1 MKDLKMIKKEC
12 LENGNVI
19 ETIKRVCLE
28 NGIILQEEMLFAE
41 DHFVMSDIHDNI
53 DIDVI
58 MDEEDFGFRIR
69 NRKSG
74 KEKAKVFAFSDNQ
87 IHEKLSVILNKVV

>member
-1 MKDLKMIKKEC
+1 MKKE
-12 LENGNVI
+12 NVI
-19 ETIKRVCLE
+19 EMIRKAGSE
-28 NGIILQEEMLFAE
+28 SGIILKEDFIFAE
-41 DHFVMSDIHDNI
+41 DHYVLSDIHDNI

-74 KEKAKVFAFSDNQ
+74 KEKAKVFAFSDTK
-87 IHEKLSVILNKVV
+87 IHERLNLMIQAFNN

>member
-1 MKDLKMIKKEC
+1 MIKKEC
-12 LENGNVI
+12 LENANVI
-19 ETIKRVCLE
+19 ETIKKVCLK

-58 MDEEDFGFRIR
+58 MDEEDFGYRIR

-74 KEKAKVFAFSDNQ
+74 KEKAKVLAFSDNQ
-87 IHEKLSVILNKVV
+87 LHEKLSVILNKVL